1 MLEFANN
8 EKASSRINTIKSKK
22 IQNQE
27 MQTPTYSKIKPPNRP
42 HKMIKQQIKTN
53 PINSPNKP
61 NYIDPLRHVSSVDR
75 IIKNNSVI
83 LKSVNFTPQ
92 SLKETPKQT
101 KIKMTCPKINL
112 DLNSIGK
119 TGTKTSM
126 IMTPKMTLNKL
137 TTIQKPILSTV
148 KQNKHGS
155 MVIGPS
161 GFHTI

>member
-8 EKASSRINTIKSKK
+8 EKASSRINNNPIKSKK

-42 HKMIKQQIKTN
+42 HKMIKQSIKTN

-92 SLKETPKQT
+92 SMKETPKQT

-112 DLNSIGK
+112 DLN

-126 IMTPKMTLNKL
+126 IMTPKMTLNRL
-137 TTIQKPILSTV
+137 TTI
-148 KQNKHGS
+148 
-155 MVIGPS
+155 
-161 GFHTI
+161 